1 MQTTDLKQIKAAIF
15 DQAFTGK
22 ARVMCPMGPV
32 VAVRRRKGQILAMIR
47 GWGKWYPVESVQIS
61 LIGVGRLHSFC
72 PETCTL
78 APNPAQWD
86 MRFLEKPF
94 HTLHTGMGWW
104 K

>member
-1 MQTTDLKQIKAAIF
+1 MQTDDRMENRQVNG
-15 DQAFTGK
+15 GK
-22 ARVMCPMGPV
+22 
-32 VAVRRRKGQILAMIR
+32 
-47 GWGKWYPVESVQIS
+47 
-61 LIGVGRLHSFC
+61 C
-72 PETCTL
+72 PETSTVFAPPTCTL